1 MFQENGIKRRRTSSS
16 SMSDPEDSPSSGVR
30 LEENRDHGMKVLS
43 GLNHLKKE
51 KVLCDVALIAE
62 GKTIQRKLYIPHA
75 GSSCT

>member
-1 MFQENGIKRRRTSSS
+1 
-16 SMSDPEDSPSSGVR
+16 MSDPEDSPSSGVR

-62 GKTIQRKLYIPHA
+62 GKTIQRKICVLKVQQVHKVHVHNMQ
-75 GSSCT
+75 